1 MHNFSTVLRFEL
13 VRTFKKPSFWLSIL
27 AIPALMAIILTIVI
41 FANQTSDKQKEELNK
56 EPFSLVI
63 DDQSGIIDNGT
74 LAQLKASRIGS
85 KSEGIKQV
93 QEGKID
99 AFFYYP
105 KDITK
110 SPIEVYNKNDGIMNN
125 SRYTAVAES
134 LIKISATARV
144 GSEQLVSIIT
154 EQTTTKQTNFENG
167 ETINPLS
174 RMVAPA
180 VFLVIFYAVIVLLG
194 SQMLTSTTEEKE
206 NRVTEMLLTSVSSR
220 SLIVGKIVALIILG
234 FVQIL
239 VILLP
244 AALSYTFGRDAL
256 NIPDL
261 SGFIGTI
268 QLELWPTLLGAGL
281 LVSGFL
287 LFTGLLV
294 AIGAAMP
301 TAKEANSFFG
311 FIITVMIVPFWF
323 FPLLMST
330 SPSSIV
336 TGLSY
341 FPLTAP
347 FALLIRN
354 AFNTLPLHE
363 AIIGLIIVFVSGLI
377 AISLAIRIFRYGT
390 LEYSKR
396 LSLSTILKRK
406 EKTTS

>member
-13 VRTFKKPSFWLSIL
+13 VRTLKKPSFWLSIL
-27 AIPALMAIILTIVI
+27 AIPALMAIVLTVVI
-41 FANQTSDKQKEELNK
+41 FANKTSDKQQEDFNK
-56 EPFSLVI
+56 QPFSLVI
-63 DDQSGIIDNGT
+63 DDQSGIVTNETIAA
-74 LAQLKASRIGS
+74 LSASRVGS

-93 QEGKID
+93 QDGKVD

-105 KDITK
+105 KELTK
-110 SPIEVYNKNDGIMNN
+110 DSIEVYNKNDGIMNN
-125 SRYTAVAES
+125 SKYTSVSES
-134 LIKISATARV
+134 VIKASATARV
-144 GSEQLVSIIT
+144 GSKQLVGIIT
-154 EQTTTKQTNFENG
+154 GQINTKQTNFEDG
-167 ETINPLS
+167 KEVNPLS

-180 VFLVIFYAVIVLLG
+180 IFLVIFYAVIVLLG
-194 SQMLTSTTEEKE
+194 NQMLTSTTEEKE

-220 SLIVGKIVALIILG
+220 SLIIGKIVALIILG

-244 AALSYTFGRDAL
+244 TVLSYTFGRDAL

-261 SGFIGTI
+261 SGFIGSI

-281 LVSGFL
+281 LISGFL

-294 AIGAAMP
+294 ALGAAMP
-301 TAKEANSFFG
+301 TAKEASGFFG
-311 FIITVMIVPFWF
+311 LVITLMVVPFWF
-323 FPLLMST
+323 FPLLMSP
-330 SPSSIV
+330 SSSSIV

-363 AIIGLIIVFVSGLI
+363 AIIGLVIVFIFGII

-396 LSLSTILKRK
+396 LSLSTIFKRK

>member
-1 MHNFSTVLRFEL
+1 MHNFNTVLRFEL
-13 VRTFKKPSFWLSIL
+13 VRTFKKPSFWLSVL
-27 AIPALMAIILTIVI
+27 AIPALMGII
-41 FANQTSDKQKEELNK
+41 FAVIIFSNQTSDKQQEEFNK
-56 EPFSLVI
+56 QPFSLVV
-63 DDQSGIIDNGT
+63 DDQSNLVSDAFLG
-74 LAQLKASRIGS
+74 QLKASRVGS
-85 KSEGIKQV
+85 KTEGIKQV
-93 QEGKID
+93 QDGKVD

-105 KDITK
+105 KEVTK
-110 SPIEVYNKNDGIMNN
+110 EPIEVYNKNDGIMNN
-125 SRYTAVAES
+125 SKYTSVSES
-134 LIKISATARV
+134 LIKMSATAKV
-144 GSEQLVSIIT
+144 GSQQLVDIIT
-154 EQTTTKQTNFENG
+154 GQVKSTQTNFENG
-167 ETINPLS
+167 KEINPLS

-180 VFLVIFYAVIVLLG
+180 LFLVIFYAVIVLLG

-244 AALSYTFGRDAL
+244 GLLAYTVGRDAL

-261 SGFIGTI
+261 SSFISTI
-268 QLELWPTLLGAGL
+268 EFELWPTLLGAGL

-323 FPLLMST
+323 FPLLMSS
-330 SPSSIV
+330 SPSGIV

-363 AIIGLIIVFVSGLI
+363 AIIGLVIVFISGMI
-377 AISLAIRIFRYGT
+377 AISMAIRIFRYGT

-396 LSLSTILKRK
+396 LSLSTIFKRK

>member
-1 MHNFSTVLRFEL
+1 MHNFNTVLRFEL
-13 VRTFKKPSFWLSIL
+13 VRTFKKPSFWLSVL
-27 AIPALMAIILTIVI
+27 AIPVLMGVIFAVVI
-41 FANQTSDKQKEELNK
+41 FANQTSDKQQEKFNK
-56 EPFSLVI
+56 QPFSLVV
-63 DDQSGIIDNGT
+63 DDESHLVSDAILG
-74 LAQLKASRIGS
+74 QLKASRVES
-85 KSEGIKQV
+85 KEEGIKKV
-93 QEGKID
+93 QEGKVD

-105 KDITK
+105 KEITK
-110 SPIEVYNKNDGIMNN
+110 DSIEVYNKNDGIMNN
-125 SRYTAVAES
+125 SKYTSVSES
-134 LIKISATARV
+134 LIKMSAVARV
-144 GSEQLVSIIT
+144 GSQQLVDAIT
-154 EQTTTKQTNFENG
+154 GQVKSKQTIFDKGQE
-167 ETINPLS
+167 INPFS

-180 VFLVIFYAVIVLLG
+180 IFLVIFYAVIVLLG

-220 SLIVGKIVALIILG
+220 SLIIGKIVALIILG

-244 AALSYTFGRDAL
+244 GLLAYTLGRDAL

-261 SGFIGTI
+261 SSFISSI
-268 QLELWPTLLGAGL
+268 QFELWPTLLGAGL

-311 FIITVMIVPFWF
+311 FIITVMVVPFWF
-323 FPLLMST
+323 FPLLMS
-330 SPSSIV
+330 SNSSGVV

-363 AIIGLIIVFVSGLI
+363 AIIGLIIVFVFGII
-377 AISLAIRIFRYGT
+377 AISMAIRIFRYGT

-396 LSLSTILKRK
+396 LSLSTIFKHK

>member
-1 MHNFSTVLRFEL
+1 MHNFNTVLRFEL
-13 VRTFKKPSFWLSIL
+13 VRTFKKPSFWLSVL
-27 AIPALMAIILTIVI
+27 AIPALMGII
-41 FANQTSDKQKEELNK
+41 FAVIIFSNQTSDKQQEEFNK
-56 EPFSLVI
+56 QPFSLVV
-63 DDQSGIIDNGT
+63 DDQSNLVSDAFLG
-74 LAQLKASRIGS
+74 QLKASRVGS
-85 KSEGIKQV
+85 KAEGIKQV
-93 QEGKID
+93 QDGKVD

-105 KDITK
+105 KEVTK
-110 SPIEVYNKNDGIMNN
+110 EPIEVYNKNDGIMNN
-125 SRYTAVAES
+125 SKYTSVSES
-134 LIKISATARV
+134 LIKMSATAKV
-144 GSEQLVSIIT
+144 GSEQLVDIIT
-154 EQTTTKQTNFENG
+154 GQVKSTQTNFENG
-167 ETINPLS
+167 EVINPIS

-180 VFLVIFYAVIVLLG
+180 LFLVIFYAVIVLLG

-244 AALSYTFGRDAL
+244 GLLAYTVGRDAL

-261 SGFIGTI
+261 SSFISTI
-268 QLELWPTLLGAGL
+268 EFELWPTLLGAGL

-311 FIITVMIVPFWF
+311 FIITVMVVPFWF
-323 FPLLMST
+323 FPLLMSS
-330 SPSSIV
+330 SPSGVV

-363 AIIGLIIVFVSGLI
+363 AIIGLVIVFISGII
-377 AISLAIRIFRYGT
+377 AISMAIRIFRYGT

-396 LSLSTILKRK
+396 LSLSTIFKRK